1 MGDKKWKFD
10 NRLQRVDR
18 SVGKFCRP
26 VFQRE
31 FSSAMKWHIIKH
43 IVYNFVNYRRINAG
57 MYAVLHFAQV

>member
-10 NRLQRVDR
+10 NRLQRLDR

-31 FSSAMKWHIIKH
+31 IFLGYEMA
-43 IVYNFVNYRRINAG
+43 YNKAHSV
-57 MYAVLHFAQV
+57 